1 MNVPFLDLPG
11 QYQAIRKEVEERLV
25 PIFRDASYILGP
37 SVKEFEEAFGR
48 FLGTGE
54 VVGVANGTDALILAL
69 KAIGVR
75 PGDEVIT
82 AANSF
87 VATAEAIAHTGA
99 RPVFVDVE
107 PNTYTMNVALIPDAI
122 TKRTKAMIPVHLYG
136 QPVDL
141 DAVLA
146 LGRADGL
153 RVVEDA
159 AQAHGATY
167 RGRPVGTFGEAGCF
181 SFYPGKNLGAC
192 GDAGAVVTTDKA
204 VAETVRKLRDHGGTR
219 KYQHDLIG
227 YNSRLDSLQAAV
239 LLVKLRYLD
248 QWNALRQEHA
258 ERYTKLLSGIPGIST
273 PTIREGCTH
282 VFHLYVVRVS
292 GGKRDALQNYLRQ
305 EGIATGVHYPTA
317 LHLTPAFRYLGYGPG
332 DFPVAEACAN
342 EVLSLPIFPELTPR
356 QIEYVAD
363 RVRHFMEAKG

>member
-11 QYQAIRKEVEERLV
+11 QYLAIRKEVEERLV
-25 PIFRDASYILGP
+25 PIFRDASFILGP
-37 SVKEFEEAFGR
+37 SVKGFEEAFGQ

-107 PNTYTMNVALIPDAI
+107 PNTYTMNVTLISDAI

-136 QPVDL
+136 HPADL

-146 LGRADGL
+146 LARADEL

-159 AQAHGATY
+159 AQTHGATY
-167 RGRPVGTFGEAGCF
+167 HGRPVGTVADAGCF
-181 SFYPGKNLGAC
+181 SFYP
-192 GDAGAVVTTDKA
+192 
-204 VAETVRKLRDHGGTR
+204 
-219 KYQHDLIG
+219 
-227 YNSRLDSLQAAV
+227 
-239 LLVKLRYLD
+239 
-248 QWNALRQEHA
+248 
-258 ERYTKLLSGIPGIST
+258 
-273 PTIREGCTH
+273 
-282 VFHLYVVRVS
+282 
-292 GGKRDALQNYLRQ
+292 
-305 EGIATGVHYPTA
+305 
-317 LHLTPAFRYLGYGPG
+317 
-332 DFPVAEACAN
+332 
-342 EVLSLPIFPELTPR
+342 
-356 QIEYVAD
+356 
-363 RVRHFMEAKG
+363 